1 MNIGSVLVFQIAAT
15 ALENSCLAVLTGAL
29 LCEGWLI
36 REHSPWGL
44 AVRTRMAG
52 IARASA
58 VGTLAASFPV
68 LWAAAATM
76 SDSTLA
82 GTLPMLQPVLS
93 STHIGHVWL
102 LGAAMLLAF
111 IVIRRFGDADAS
123 IPRAAMWLALA
134 VFIFS
139 RSDASHAAG
148 AGDFTLAVAVDSAHL
163 LLISIWAGIV
173 MVAAWGALRTDLQ
186 RIAPDIPARDAFA
199 AALFATALS
208 RTASYALIG
217 IVTTGIYNA
226 WRGLG
231 NVANLTNTAYGE
243 VLTIKLFL
251 VMIAIGLGAINR
263 FRVLPQIVGGSRLKQ
278 DHDESAA
285 LRRFVRILTTE
296 SLVLLV
302 AIIAAAVL
310 SCVAP
315 AVSA

>member
-1 MNIGSVLVFQIAAT
+1 MNIGSVLVFQIAAI
-15 ALENSCLAVLTGAL
+15 ALENSGFAVLTGAL

-36 REHSPWGL
+36 RERSPWGL

-82 GTLPMLQPVLS
+82 GTLPMLRPVLS
-93 STHIGHVWL
+93 STHVGHAWL
-102 LGAAMLLAF
+102 LGAAMLLVL
-111 IVIRRFGDADAS
+111 IVIRRFGGADAP

-139 RSDASHAAG
+139 RSDAGHAAG
-148 AGDFTLAVAVDSAHL
+148 AGDFTLAVAVDCAHL

-173 MVAAWGALRTDLQ
+173 IVAAWGALRTDMQ
-186 RIAPDIPARDAFA
+186 RIAPDILARDA
-199 AALFATALS
+199 FATALS

-243 VLTIKLFL
+243 VLTIKLLL
-251 VMIAIGLGAINR
+251 VMLAIGLGAINR
-263 FRVLPQIVGGSRLKQ
+263 FWVLPQIVGGSRLKQ

-296 SLVLLV
+296 SLVLLL